1 MFILT
6 KAIYS
11 IKACVFSHVWLFA
24 IPWTIG
30 SPVHGIIQTRILEW
44 AAISF
49 SRGSSWHRDQTLH
62 LLLLLLWQVGSLPL
76 SHLGGQFADSVKS
89 LKIPMVLFTEIEK
102 SILKLVWN
110 HKRHQRNLKKEEHS
124 WKHQT
129 SWSETIL
136 QSYSN
141 QNSVILA
148 LKTNRPMEQHGQS
161 RNKSIHTQ
169 LTNIWQGSQEC
180 SVGKRQ
186 SLQ

>member
-1 MFILT
+1 MCVQSCLT
-6 KAIYS
+6 L
-11 IKACVFSHVWLFA
+11 CNPMDHRLPC
-24 IPWTIG
+24 PWDHPDKNTG
-30 SPVHGIIQTRILEW
+30 MGCHFLLQGIFLTQR
-44 AAISF
+44 SN
-49 SRGSSWHRDQTLH
+49 LH

-76 SHLGGQFADSVKS
+76 SHLGSQFADSMKS

-110 HKRHQRNLKKEEHS
+110 HKRHQRNFKKEEHS

-129 SWSETIL
+129 SWSETIF

-141 QNSVILA
+141 QNSIILA
-148 LKTNRPMEQHGQS
+148 LKTNRPTEQRGES
-161 RNKSIHTQ
+161 RNKSIHIQ